1 MNVGDNPRKL
11 PRAQDPEYIRNPYT
25 GRYVRRGGK
34 KHKSLLTD
42 GLLERPRLDDNVVA
56 TGTRSELETM
66 KKKLEESRAFDLTG
80 YILNIRGNTLIKQK
94 KVMTRR
100 EMTEHTTRHAIDAA
114 VSNRDLMNSSL
125 TNEQITEI
133 LKRVCD
139 AKIIGAPFD
148 LDKEFHRVLEL
159 SANKAPPPLPSTP
172 PPSLSPGY
180 EVSSLGY
187 EVSSLGRSSVQ
198 SPPPSPKKRGR
209 PRRRFHV
216 AKAPV
221 YDTTDFGET
230 TGVESETEFSD

>member
-172 PPSLSPGY
+172 PPSLSP
-180 EVSSLGY
+180 EQ
-187 EVSSLGRSSVQ
+187 RSSVQ

-216 AKAPV
+216 GKAPV